1 MIDQLQ
7 VNAKVMQFSSSLAL
21 SRAVIDS
28 VKLYEHQDIGLDQ
41 LVYSITIELLGN
53 KTKTEEYDDVV
64 KVYPSTIWEELKS
77 LWPRW
82 LRRRFPVRYTRD
94 ILHRTVK
101 HYHICPHLDWPN
113 NAKHM
118 EWLIPQVDRV

>member
-1 MIDQLQ
+1 MEVKMNQEQ
-7 VNAKVMQFSSSLAL
+7 VTAKVMEFSSQLAL

-28 VKLYEHQDIGLDQ
+28 VKLYEHHGLDQ
-41 LVYSITIELLGN
+41 LVYSITIGLLGN

-64 KVYPSTIWEELKS
+64 KVYPSTMWEELKS

-82 LRRRFPVRYTRD
+82 LRRRFPVQYTRD

-101 HYHICPHLDWPN
+101 HYHVCPHLDWPGN
-113 NAKHM
+113 EKHM
-118 EWLIPQVDRV
+118 EWLIPIKEG